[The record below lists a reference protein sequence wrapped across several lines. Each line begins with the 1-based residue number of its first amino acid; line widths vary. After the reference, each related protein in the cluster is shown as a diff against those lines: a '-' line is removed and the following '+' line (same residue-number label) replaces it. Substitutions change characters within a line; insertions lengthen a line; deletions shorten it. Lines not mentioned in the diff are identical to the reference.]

1 MFIARQKELGQ
12 LKDLQQSDH
21 FEFLIMYG
29 RRRVGKTTLLKEF
42 AKTCK
47 VIFFSAQEKNDY
59 LNLVDFSKLILSY
72 FNLSKLSPFDNWEDA
87 FSFLKD
93 RCSQEKV
100 TLIIDEFPFLVK
112 ENPSLKSILQHKI
125 DHGLKDTN
133 LFLILCGS
141 SISFMENEVMGYQS
155 PLYGR
160 STSKLEL
167 EPLDY
172 LDSSAFFENYSA
184 EDKCLI
190 YGILGGIPS
199 YLEKFDR
206 KLSIKKNLKQ
216 KLLTEGAFLKD
227 EPQTLLRM
235 ELRDL
240 NTYNGILE
248 AVALGATKLNE
259 IATKIH
265 AETSKTS
272 KYIDT
277 LKNLRILKRETPCG
291 EETVSRKTIYSFT
304 DNFFAFWYQFIFSNQ
319 NYFSLLNPAEAVDE
333 IFEGNALSTY
343 MGHIFEQICY
353 EFLLRKAKHKE
364 LAFVP
369 FYMGRWWG
377 ANPVRKCQDDIDILL
392 KDKTGSQIIIC
403 ECKYKNEHFSKEDYQ
418 TMLSRK
424 AVFSNDCDI
433 SYIAFSKS
441 GFSSYVKQN
450 ALKDR
455 VTLFELEDLF
465 NS

>member
-112 ENPSLKSILQHKI
+112 ENPSLKSILQHNI

-167 EPLDY
+167 KPLDY
-172 LDSSAFFENYSA
+172 LDSSAFFENY
-184 EDKCLI
+184 
-190 YGILGGIPS
+190 
-199 YLEKFDR
+199 
-206 KLSIKKNLKQ
+206 
-216 KLLTEGAFLKD
+216 
-227 EPQTLLRM
+227 
-235 ELRDL
+235 
-240 NTYNGILE
+240 
-248 AVALGATKLNE
+248 
-259 IATKIH
+259 
-265 AETSKTS
+265 
-272 KYIDT
+272 
-277 LKNLRILKRETPCG
+277 
-291 EETVSRKTIYSFT
+291 
-304 DNFFAFWYQFIFSNQ
+304 
-319 NYFSLLNPAEAVDE
+319 
-333 IFEGNALSTY
+333 
-343 MGHIFEQICY
+343 
-353 EFLLRKAKHKE
+353 
-364 LAFVP
+364 
-369 FYMGRWWG
+369 
-377 ANPVRKCQDDIDILL
+377 
-392 KDKTGSQIIIC
+392 
-403 ECKYKNEHFSKEDYQ
+403 
-418 TMLSRK
+418 
-424 AVFSNDCDI
+424 
-433 SYIAFSKS
+433 
-441 GFSSYVKQN
+441 
-450 ALKDR
+450 
-455 VTLFELEDLF
+455 
-465 NS
+465 

>member
-1 MFIARQKELGQ
+1 MFIARQKELAQ

-93 RCSQEKV
+93 RCTQEKV

-112 ENPSLKSILQHKI
+112 ENPSLKSILQHSI

-167 EPLDY
+167 KPLDY

-333 IFEGNALSTY
+333 IFEENALSTY

-377 ANPVRKCQDDIDILL
+377 ANLVRKCQDDIDILL

-403 ECKYKNEHFSKEDYQ
+403 ECKYKNEHF
-418 TMLSRK
+418 
-424 AVFSNDCDI
+424 
-433 SYIAFSKS
+433 
-441 GFSSYVKQN
+441 
-450 ALKDR
+450 
-455 VTLFELEDLF
+455 
-465 NS
+465 